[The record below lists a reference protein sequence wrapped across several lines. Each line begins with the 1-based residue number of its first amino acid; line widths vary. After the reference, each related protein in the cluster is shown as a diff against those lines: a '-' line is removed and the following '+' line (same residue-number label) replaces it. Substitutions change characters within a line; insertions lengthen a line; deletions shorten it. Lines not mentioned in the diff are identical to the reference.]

1 MVKCTTTGGQCNVT
15 DIDDRSRELADFCN
29 RSNLNQ
35 LSEAVLRW
43 LYVNSQRGA
52 VRTSPGLMID
62 GIEPAKCVQLTIQKC
77 QSIQPILRIAIKASR
92 FCADARDI
100 CSEPLRDLDVA
111 AFSLLPQ
118 RSQSDCPARLVE
130 SILML

>member
-1 MVKCTTTGGQCNVT
+1 MVKCTTTGDQCTFTN
-15 DIDDRSRELADFCN
+15 IDDRSREFADFSN

-62 GIEPAKCVQLTIQKC
+62 GIEPAKCVQLAEQTC
-77 QSIQPILRIAIKASR
+77 QSIQPILRIAIRASR
-92 FCADARDI
+92 ICADA
-100 CSEPLRDLDVA
+100 
-111 AFSLLPQ
+111 
-118 RSQSDCPARLVE
+118 
-130 SILML
+130 